1 MADSGHAGPGR
12 AAIGP
17 SGTAGR
23 HIVLVGLPGAGKTTV
38 GAMVAERLGREFMDF
53 DRVIERRHGDTI
65 ASIFAQFGETK
76 FRALERELTAEV
88 VERAKPSVL
97 APGGGWITIPEGVA
111 LLRPHGV
118 LVYLR
123 ASPKTVLARLGT
135 SAATR
140 PLLAGVASPLATL
153 ERLLA
158 EREPRYAEADHVID
172 TDRLDPGR
180 VAELVVQLV
189 TPAAGDR

>member
-1 MADSGHAGPGR
+1 
-12 AAIGP
+12 
-17 SGTAGR
+17 
-23 HIVLVGLPGAGKTTV
+23 VLVGLPGSGKSTV
-38 GAMVAERLGREFMDF
+38 GALVAERLGREFLDF

-65 ASIFAQFGETK
+65 ASIFAQFGETR

-88 VERAKPSVL
+88 VERSKPSVL

-123 ASPKTVLARLGT
+123 ASPKVVLARLGAAT
-135 SAATR
+135 ATR
-140 PLLAGVASPLATL
+140 PLLAGVPKPLEAL

-158 EREPRYAEADHVID
+158 ERGPLYADADHVID
-172 TDRLDPGR
+172 TDPLDARR
-180 VAELVVQLV
+180 VAERVVQLV

>member
-1 MADSGHAGPGR
+1 VADAGPGR
-12 AAIGP
+12 AAVGP

-23 HIVLVGLPGAGKTTV
+23 HIVLVGLPGSGKSTV
-38 GAMVAERLGREFMDF
+38 GALVAERLGREFLDF

-65 ASIFAQFGETK
+65 ASIFAQFGEAR

-123 ASPKTVLARLGT
+123 ASPKTVLARLGAAT
-135 SAATR
+135 ATR
-140 PLLAGVASPLATL
+140 PLLAGEESPLAAL

-158 EREPRYAEADHVID
+158 ERGPLYAGADHEID
-172 TDRLDPGR
+172 TDRLDPIR
-180 VAELVVQLV
+180 VAERVVQLA
-189 TPAAGDR
+189 TAAAGDR